1 MLSDLR
7 HQFTRSV
14 REPNCS
20 ILSRLLN
27 IRLSSLCGDIY
38 MIMAWLQDAKSRTL
52 FNNSFFNF
60 LSAAF
65 NMRASSCDE
74 LLAETFSGHD

>member
-1 MLSDLR
+1 MFSDLW

-14 REPNCS
+14 SEPGGS
-20 ILSRLLN
+20 ILSRLPK
-27 IRLSSLCGDIY
+27 IRSSSLCGDIQ
-38 MIMAWLQDAKSRTL
+38 MIMAWLQDAKSRIL
-52 FNNSFFNF
+52 FNNSFFNL

-65 NMRASSCDE
+65 NIRASSCDE